1 MILEVTIPK
10 TYIRDWSYQ
19 ELNHLDL
26 ELQYPTEVAEAIERG
41 YAQSLPVG
49 EGGWNGWIRLLRRPR
64 TDHPWFPSGLLSR
77 VLRICSKM
85 GFPVQI
91 EDKRLRPEEGFP
103 EFVKKPIVDRPY
115 QLKAV
120 DRAVEKGSG
129 VLDMV
134 PRSGKTRCACEI
146 QRRIALPTLWIAPT
160 DRIVRQT
167 QGVLESFLGRNYAV
181 HLVGTEKADKATF
194 ANVVVC
200 TAATAVRLS
209 PEFYKTRKMII
220 VDEFHRSAA
229 KTYKKI
235 FSRCDH
241 IYYRFGMTGTFFRS
255 GPDEMAMHALLSDTI
270 YRVTAQELLELGF
283 LVPTKVV
290 FLPVLSPRLRNLP
303 DQTFQ
308 NSHGK
313 FGIQKHDHRN
323 QLVTMATVYL
333 HQAGKRVLVL
343 VGTKAHG
350 RLLREAIQ
358 AYVRPAPAN
367 ARFQSVEFLNAE
379 TSRPIQG
386 EVIESFLEG
395 REVKVLIGTSLLG
408 EGVDLPSAD
417 ALVYARGEKA
427 RVSLTQNAY
436 RVGTATPGKDRA
448 LLVDFA
454 DRHNKHLMRHS
465 LNRLEVYHA
474 EDTFA
479 VTVLQDPN
487 GFLGWLRE
495 HGGEKVAD

>member
-1 MILEVTIPK
+1 
-10 TYIRDWSYQ
+10 
-19 ELNHLDL
+19 
-26 ELQYPTEVAEAIERG
+26 
-41 YAQSLPVG
+41 
-49 EGGWNGWIRLLRRPR
+49 
-64 TDHPWFPSGLLSR
+64 
-77 VLRICSKM
+77 M

-91 EDKRLRPEEGFP
+91 EDQRLRPEEGFP
-103 EFVKKPIVDRPY
+103 EFVKKPIVDRAY

-120 DRAVEKGSG
+120 DLAIQKGSG

-167 QGVLESFLGRNYAV
+167 QGVLENFFGRNYAI
-181 HLVGTEKADKATF
+181 HLVGTAKTEEVMFT
-194 ANVVVC
+194 NVVVC

-209 PEFYKTRKMII
+209 PEFYQTRKVII

-229 KTYKKI
+229 KTYKQI
-235 FSRCDH
+235 FAKCAH

-255 GPDEMAMHALLSDTI
+255 GLDGMAMHALLSDTI
-270 YRVTAQELLELGF
+270 YRVTAKELLELGF

-303 DQTFQ
+303 DQSFQ
-308 NSHGK
+308 NAHGK
-313 FGIQKHDHRN
+313 FGIQNHDHRN

-333 HQAGKRVLVL
+333 YQAGKRVLVL

-350 RLLREAIQ
+350 RRLRDAIQ
-358 AYVRPAPAN
+358 GYIQPAPEK

-379 TSRPIQG
+379 TPRPIQG

-436 RVGTATPGKDRA
+436 RVGTATPGKTQA

-474 EDTFA
+474 EDTFS
-479 VTVLQDPN
+479 VEVLQDPN
-487 GFLGWLRE
+487 GFLPWLRE
-495 HGGEKVAD
+495 HSGEKVSD